1 MSASALEKNTA
12 SRPRFRFTRKRILAI
27 FLIVMGALALFQ
39 ANQALDYSVTTI
51 LTLQAGNP
59 AEVPSITVPTLMFVN
74 VTAAVFILSG
84 IIVLLNRPELERF
97 GTGMMVISGILI
109 IPVVFIAAAAGSSTN
124 VTTMLSESFRL
135 ATPVAIGAMAG
146 LWCERSGV
154 VNIAI
159 EGMMLTGACFAFLTL
174 YYILPNTPDEMIGL
188 AMFFAVCVGI
198 LAGGVAAL
206 LHAWLSITFMTDQI
220 VSGTVINILAVGVTS
235 FVRREFLSSTEGGIQ
250 KLPTV
255 PIPVLSDIP
264 VLGDV
269 FFNNQPIFY
278 MMFVMVIGSHF
289 VLYYTRWGLRTQS
302 VGEKPEAAD
311 SLGINVNRMRWI
323 NVFIGGLIAGLAG
336 AWFSLEATGRF
347 TNGMT
352 RGSGF
357 IALAALIFGKW
368 TPFGA
373 FGGALLF
380 GFSDALGTRFQ
391 IISVPIPVQ
400 FLQMVPYLVTIV
412 VLAGLVGRA
421 FPPKAVGTPYKKE

>member
-39 ANQALDYSVTTI
+39 ANQALDYSVSTI

-206 LHAWLSITFMTDQI
+206 LHAWLSITFMTDQ
-220 VSGTVINILAVGVTS
+220 
-235 FVRREFLSSTEGGIQ
+235 
-250 KLPTV
+250 
-255 PIPVLSDIP
+255 
-264 VLGDV
+264 
-269 FFNNQPIFY
+269 
-278 MMFVMVIGSHF
+278 
-289 VLYYTRWGLRTQS
+289 
-302 VGEKPEAAD
+302 
-311 SLGINVNRMRWI
+311 
-323 NVFIGGLIAGLAG
+323 
-336 AWFSLEATGRF
+336 
-347 TNGMT
+347 
-352 RGSGF
+352 
-357 IALAALIFGKW
+357 
-368 TPFGA
+368 
-373 FGGALLF
+373 
-380 GFSDALGTRFQ
+380 
-391 IISVPIPVQ
+391 
-400 FLQMVPYLVTIV
+400 
-412 VLAGLVGRA
+412 
-421 FPPKAVGTPYKKE
+421 